1 MHGMTKREFKITDEA
16 GIRQILDKAKVLR
29 LGLAVDNVPHIIPLN
44 YGYTLESGKLKFFLH
59 SAVKGNKLDL
69 IRSNPNVC
77 FELVCDYKPFE
88 GQLPCQYGLGYCAV
102 SGRGKAV
109 IVEDVEEKMEG
120 MSILMKT
127 QTGKDFEFNERLVS
141 IVSVIRLD
149 VTEFTAKH
157 RPVPENLR

>member
-16 GIRQILDKAKVLR
+16 EIRQILDKAKVLR

-44 YGYTLESGKLKFFLH
+44 YGYTLENGELKFFLH

-77 FELVCDYKPFE
+77 FELDCDYKPFE
-88 GQLPCQYGLGYCAV
+88 GVLPCQYGLGYCAV
-102 SGRGKAV
+102 SGRGRAV

-127 QTGKDFEFNERLVS
+127 QTGRDFEFNERLVS